1 MHVCACARECVG
13 ARGRECGGSRW
24 REQSRK
30 KGGRCKVGWA
40 TIGVEQPFLSTIV
53 LGFWGEARWR
63 EQIAKEVA
71 IARSDGRRLVLS
83 NQVWAPLCSV
93 SLWCRVCG
101 MRVKSRKDRQ
111 CEVWVWE
118 QGPPPGRPPKAQG
131 VVRELADLRP
141 KVRQVQL
148 HSWGC
153 ILQWSGAMGGGSQV
167 RHPLHKHPVGG
178 SSQAGHLLRNPALDD
193 SIGGS

>member
-1 MHVCACARECVG
+1 MARTN
-13 ARGRECGGSRW
+13 RERSGHCEVR
-24 REQSRK
+24 
-30 KGGRCKVGWA
+30 WA
-40 TIGVEQPFLSTIV
+40 TTGVEQPGLGTTV
-53 LGFWGEARWR
+53 LGFVVVSGVRNASKITKRWTLR
-63 EQIAKEVA
+63 GLGVGTG
-71 IARSDGRRLVLS
+71 SP
-83 NQVWAPLCSV
+83 PL
-93 SLWCRVCG
+93 
-101 MRVKSRKDRQ
+101 
-111 CEVWVWE
+111 
-118 QGPPPGRPPKAQG
+118 GRPPKAQG